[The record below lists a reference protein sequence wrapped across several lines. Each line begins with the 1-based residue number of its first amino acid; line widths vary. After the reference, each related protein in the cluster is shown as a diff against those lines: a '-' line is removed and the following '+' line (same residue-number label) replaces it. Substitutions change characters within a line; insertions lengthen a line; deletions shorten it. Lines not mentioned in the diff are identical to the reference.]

1 MKYPVSIF
9 DIQKDL
15 KVWGFW
21 FVVYQHGFTPRTL
34 WLIFV
39 AKRMTPAF

>member
-1 MKYPVSIF
+1 MFISIF
-9 DIQKDL
+9 DVQKDL

-21 FVVYQHGFTPRTL
+21 YVVYRYGFTPKVL

-39 AKRMTPAF
+39 AKRMNPAFY